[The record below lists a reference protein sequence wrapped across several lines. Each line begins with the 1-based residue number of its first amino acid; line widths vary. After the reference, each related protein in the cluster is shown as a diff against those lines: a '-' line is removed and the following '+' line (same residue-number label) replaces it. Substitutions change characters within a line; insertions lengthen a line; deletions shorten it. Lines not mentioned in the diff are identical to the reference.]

1 MPSLWPSKFVSET
14 FRETTVIRTA
24 RVLRDAQAASKAMVE
39 VEGVSA
45 CQRCARGQGCGA
57 GIFNQGISATQI
69 TCFTRESVVKNQAV
83 DIEIE
88 EAGSSWLWLVA
99 GSYGLP
105 LLGLLMASLVATWV
119 MPTIGKSALFQPL
132 SEDVLV
138 AIAALLGLSGGVI
151 AWRMLSTTVIAR
163 LETGLCLN
171 SARIVNNSSSSVTP
185 FLESPDE
192 T

>member
-1 MPSLWPSKFVSET
+1 
-14 FRETTVIRTA
+14 VIRTA
-24 RVLRDAQAASKAMVE
+24 RVLNDAQAASKAMVE

-57 GIFNQGISATQI
+57 GIFNQGISPTQI
-69 TCFTRESVVKNQAV
+69 ACFTREPVAANQTV

-99 GSYGLP
+99 GAYGLP
-105 LLGLLMASLVATWV
+105 LLGLLLASLITTWA
-119 MPTIGKSALFQPL
+119 MPTIGTSLLVKSL

-151 AWRMLSTTVIAR
+151 AWRMLSTTLVAR

-171 SARIVNNSSSSVTP
+171 TARIVNSSSSSVTP

-192 T
+192 S